1 MKISNSVSNEAKDTK
16 IIIFFRPIIP
26 KSLSTTLQGNPDL
39 IAPSHSQDSIV
50 DLSFRQSLRTD
61 LMVHQS
67 NSSGS
72 KKSNL
77 ISAEQRRLLNT
88 EVIAPDMSEVMFNQ
102 VGSCFNQLQMSNT
115 KIGQSKQDETEE
127 DLISD
132 MKISSDYLENMFKLC
147 KRLLDR

>member
-1 MKISNSVSNEAKDTK
+1 
-16 IIIFFRPIIP
+16 
-26 KSLSTTLQGNPDL
+26 
-39 IAPSHSQDSIV
+39 
-50 DLSFRQSLRTD
+50 
-61 LMVHQS
+61 MVHQS

-132 MKISSDYLENMFKLC
+132 MKIPSDYLENMFKLC